1 VQRRGPTSGLSVDPA
16 RVREARLDAGLSLA
30 QVAGN
35 DVSRTL
41 IHLIEH
47 GRSRPSERV
56 LRLIAR
62 RTGKP
67 LSYFEARTA
76 SDHGAQANSLAL
88 ELAAVADHV
97 RRFLRAGPLT
107 PTEIQAIT
115 LVEVNL
121 HQAAALVRSLEQ
133 ARATRSRNASNQR
146 AKKTN

>member
-1 VQRRGPTSGLSVDPA
+1 MTVDPA
-16 RVREARLDAGLSLA
+16 RVRQARLDAGLSLA
-30 QVAGN
+30 EVAGN

-67 LSYFEARTA
+67 VSYFEARPVANQEAAPPGLA
-76 SDHGAQANSLAL
+76 S
-88 ELAAVADHV
+88 ELATVADHV
-97 RRFLRAGPLT
+97 RRFIRAKRLT
-107 PTEIQAIT
+107 RTELQAIT

-121 HQAAALVRSLEQ
+121 HQATALVRSLE
-133 ARATRSRNASNQR
+133 RPRPRRSKRLLES
-146 AKKTN
+146 KD